1 MFQRFDNRHTYN
13 LINAIVEI
21 LLPKNIY
28 IKKDISLVL
37 TKLVKPY
44 GEHD

>member
-21 LLPKNIY
+21 LLPNMY